1 MKSENAVNDVFW
13 YNCDMVHLKRT
24 VVALI
29 VLAAI
34 VMVGILVIIFARG
47 YRFNFGTRSIG
58 SKGILVANSAPNN
71 AQIMVNGKLLGVTSD
86 NLYLSPGNYQVVI
99 KKEGYSDWQK
109 NFTIKG
115 EVVSR
120 VDAQLFSS
128 NPSLSPLT
136 NNGVINPQL
145 SPLRDK
151 LVYLALPDDNELLL
165 EKNDGLM
172 LSNLNS
178 SNLSFFRQHNQLIPY
193 AKLPAGLVPEKTH
206 FVFSNDEK
214 ALLAFFYDEYDNL
227 FSVIHTTTGGSLGGF
242 SDVTLSY
249 QEFLA
254 KWWAQRGL
262 LQEKQY
268 DTVKQKV
275 RRVLKQNTLLVEVSP
290 DKSKLLY
297 FTLKDAQ
304 LPRSIQPPL
313 IGSVPTREE
322 RALKAANFYIYDK
335 KEDKNFLLSVASS
348 SARLERKL
356 LLDKLSAQKTNL
368 TETDWFAFNHLFE
381 EILWYSDSGHLIFSA
396 NATISIIEYD
406 GSNRILVYS
415 GPFEKSFLATTS
427 DGRIVTLTNI
437 NPKKNKLPDLYSVSI
452 K

>member
-1 MKSENAVNDVFW
+1 
-13 YNCDMVHLKRT
+13 MVHLKRT
-24 VVALI
+24 AVALV
-29 VLAAI
+29 VLAIII
-34 VMVGILVIIFARG
+34 VVGIAVILFARG
-47 YRFNFGTRSIG
+47 YRFNLGTRSIG

-71 AQIMVNGKLLGVTSD
+71 AQIMVDGKLMGVTSD
-86 NLYLSPGNYQVVI
+86 NLYLSPGVYNVAI

-109 NFTIKG
+109 QFTIKG

-151 LVYLALPDDNELLL
+151 LAYLALPDDNELVL

-172 LSNLNS
+172 LSNLNA

-193 AKLPAGLVPEKTH
+193 SQLPDGIVPEKTH

-227 FSVIHTTTGGSLGGF
+227 FSVIHTTTNGSSGGF

-249 QEFLA
+249 QGFLD
-254 KWWAQRGL
+254 KWWLERTR
-262 LQEKQY
+262 LQEKHY
-268 DTVKQKV
+268 DTVKVKA
-275 RRVLKQNTLLVEVSP
+275 RKALNNNTVLVEVSP
-290 DKSKLLY
+290 DKSKYLY
-297 FTLKDAQ
+297 FCLNDAT
-304 LPRSIQPPL
+304 LPRVIQPPL
-313 IGSVPTREE
+313 IGSVPTAEE
-322 RALKAANFYIYDK
+322 RELKNGNFYVYDK
-335 KEDKNFLLSVASS
+335 KEDKNFRLKVAKEAQLLTNTDLLA
-348 SARLERKL
+348 KL
-356 LLDKLSAQKTNL
+356 HTPEAVL
-368 TETDWFAFNHLFE
+368 TEVEWFSLNRLFE
-381 EILWYSDSGHLIFSA
+381 NVLWYSDSRHLIISHED
-396 NATISIIEYD
+396 TISIIEYD
-406 GSNRILVYS
+406 GTNRILVYS
-415 GPFEKSFLATTS
+415 GPFEESFLATTS
-427 DGRIVTLTNI
+427 DGRVVTLTNI

>member
-1 MKSENAVNDVFW
+1 
-13 YNCDMVHLKRT
+13 
-24 VVALI
+24 
-29 VLAAI
+29 
-34 VMVGILVIIFARG
+34 
-47 YRFNFGTRSIG
+47 
-58 SKGILVANSAPNN
+58 
-71 AQIMVNGKLLGVTSD
+71 MVNGKFLGVTSD
-86 NLYLSPGNYQVVI
+86 NLYLNPGVYDVVI

-109 NFTIKG
+109 QFTVKG

-136 NNGVINPQL
+136 NNGVVNPQL

-151 LVYLALPDDNELLL
+151 LAYLALPDDNELVL

-193 AKLPAGLVPEKTH
+193 SELPSGLVPGKTR

-249 QEFLA
+249 QEFLD
-254 KWWAQRGL
+254 KWWTEKNL

-275 RRVLKQNTLLVEVSP
+275 RRVLKKNTSLIEVSP
-290 DKSKLLY
+290 DKSKFLY
-297 FTLKDAQ
+297 FSLQNIA
-304 LPRSIQPPL
+304 LPRVIQPPL
-313 IGSVPTREE
+313 IGSVPTKEDRSLEE
-322 RALKAANFYIYDK
+322 GNFYVYDK
-335 KEDKNFLLSVASS
+335 KEDKNF
-348 SARLERKL
+348 RLAV
-356 LLDKLSAQKTNL
+356 AQKDERLAKAAFLKELNARGTSL
-368 TETDWFAFNHLFE
+368 TEAEWFNLNRLFE
-381 EILWYSDSGHLIFSA
+381 NVLWYSDSRHLIFSQ
-396 NATISIIEYD
+396 NGTVSIIEYD
-406 GSNRILVYS
+406 GANRILVYS
-415 GPFEKSFLATTS
+415 GPFEESFLATAS